1 MELHILSEQEKLI
14 QGQGSIIEGQVNIV
28 QGQETIIQ
36 GQENLHTTLTEN
48 TAELLG
54 INKQQLVSLQVMN
67 ISLEQIVKKQRC
79 ASSIC
84 HFYFDSGPF
93 ILQPLFKKGV
103 ENWFEKSGSR
113 NLVREKWL
121 TRKKGGFIP

>member
-1 MELHILSEQEKLI
+1 MELHILSQQEKLI

-28 QGQETIIQ
+28 QGQEAIIQ

-79 ASSIC
+79 VSSIC
-84 HFYFDSGPF
+84 LFYFDSVALGHLACLSLRSQEHKHLK
-93 ILQPLFKKGV
+93 ILTPC
-103 ENWFEKSGSR
+103 
-113 NLVREKWL
+113 
-121 TRKKGGFIP
+121 